1 MSDGSCQNWIY
12 DHDGRAYDHG
22 GRAGYSPPLDR
33 EEVVMHLGV
42 VHEIRDPAGWDAVM
56 SGDLNL
62 PPGFALLGSVT
73 QDDARRAMCI
83 WEAPSLDDLQ
93 RLLDGAFGAA
103 VVNDCFVA
111 DPARSV
117 NLPTPQTTTAR
128 A

>member
-1 MSDGSCQNWIY
+1 
-12 DHDGRAYDHG
+12 
-22 GRAGYSPPLDR
+22 
-33 EEVVMHLGV
+33 MHLGV

-62 PPGFALLGSVT
+62 PPGYVLLGSVT

-117 NLPTPQTTTAR
+117 NLPAPQTATAP

>member
-1 MSDGSCQNWIY
+1 
-12 DHDGRAYDHG
+12 
-22 GRAGYSPPLDR
+22 
-33 EEVVMHLGV
+33 
-42 VHEIRDPAGWDAVM
+42 
-56 SGDLNL
+56 
-62 PPGFALLGSVT
+62 
-73 QDDARRAMCI
+73 MCI

-117 NLPTPQTTTAR
+117 NLPAPQTTTAP

>member
-1 MSDGSCQNWIY
+1 V
-12 DHDGRAYDHG
+12 
-22 GRAGYSPPLDR
+22 

-42 VHEIRDPAGWDAVM
+42 VHEIRDPAGWDRVM

-73 QDDARRAMCI
+73 QDDVSRGMCI
-83 WEAPSLDDLQ
+83 WEAPSLDELQ
-93 RLLDGAFGAA
+93 RLLDGAFGEA

-111 DPARSV
+111 DAARSV
-117 NLPTPQTTTAR
+117 NLPAPRTTAP

>member
-1 MSDGSCQNWIY
+1 MEVERDTRLPST
-12 DHDGRAYDHG
+12 
-22 GRAGYSPPLDR
+22 R

-42 VHEIRDPAGWDAVM
+42 VHEIRDPAGWDRVM

-73 QDDARRAMCI
+73 QDDVSRGMCI

-111 DPARSV
+111 DPGRSV
-117 NLPTPQTTTAR
+117 NLPAPQTTAP

>member
-1 MSDGSCQNWIY
+1 V
-12 DHDGRAYDHG
+12 
-22 GRAGYSPPLDR
+22 

-42 VHEIRDPAGWDAVM
+42 VHEIRDPAGWDRVM

-73 QDDARRAMCI
+73 QDDVSRGMCI
-83 WEAPSLDDLQ
+83 WEAPSLEDLQ
-93 RLLDGAFGAA
+93 RLLDGAFGEA

-111 DPARSV
+111 DAARSV
-117 NLPTPQTTTAR
+117 NLPAPQTTTAP